1 MSIGKH
7 IFELRTKKRLSQE
20 KLAQILGV
28 SRQTVSKWE
37 SDLSLPNM
45 EIMLRMADYFGV
57 PVTMILGIEES
68 TSESD
73 ISKLYNQITHIT
85 NCLETQNKRSKN
97 KDRIL
102 FCLIGIL
109 VLAVAVLSIIIIV
122 NKNSII
128 IPISQPYVEENNSLF
143 ESYEVKQGL
152 LDLSK
157 ETVSFDIHV
166 KLKQYSDADKVDV
179 LVDNQIYPLTS
190 NNYGLYSTKIVLP
203 LKDSIQM
210 SIKATCQG
218 ISETIQYKSD
228 MCLTHAI
235 KDTMS
240 LYFENTKQDY
250 GSSVERD
257 YLVFKCKDRY
267 SNQQDYYRGTL
278 SGQFSIEMWYKDNWN
293 NKLGKPILK
302 KTFDANKDQII
313 KLDEEAKLNKEI
325 ITFITYEDLSHNK
338 VLIDTPVIK
347 LQKQY
352 GLIQDI
358 DIIH

>member
-1 MSIGKH
+1 M
-7 IFELRTKKRLSQE
+7 
-20 KLAQILGV
+20 
-28 SRQTVSKWE
+28 
-37 SDLSLPNM
+37 
-45 EIMLRMADYFGV
+45 
-57 PVTMILGIEES
+57 
-68 TSESD
+68 
-73 ISKLYNQITHIT
+73 
-85 NCLETQNKRSKN
+85 
-97 KDRIL
+97 
-102 FCLIGIL
+102 
-109 VLAVAVLSIIIIV
+109 
-122 NKNSII
+122 
-128 IPISQPYVEENNSLF
+128 
-143 ESYEVKQGL
+143 
-152 LDLSK
+152 
-157 ETVSFDIHV
+157 
-166 KLKQYSDADKVDV
+166 
-179 LVDNQIYPLTS
+179 
-190 NNYGLYSTKIVLP
+190 LP
-203 LKDSIQM
+203 LKDSIDM
-210 SIKATCQG
+210 FIKATCQG
-218 ISETIQYKSD
+218 ISETIQYVSD

>member
-1 MSIGKH
+1 
-7 IFELRTKKRLSQE
+7 
-20 KLAQILGV
+20 
-28 SRQTVSKWE
+28 
-37 SDLSLPNM
+37 M

-152 LDLSK
+152 VDLSK
-157 ETVSFDIHV
+157 GTVTFDINV
-166 KLKQYSDADKVDV
+166 KLKKYSDEDNVDV
-179 LVDNQIYPLTS
+179 FVDNQKYPLTS
-190 NNYGLYSTKIVLP
+190 NNYGLYSAKIELP
-203 LKDSIQM
+203 LKDSIDM
-210 SIKATCQG
+210 FIKATCQG
-218 ISETIQYKSD
+218 ISETTQYVSD
-228 MCLTHAI
+228 MCLTNAI
-235 KDTMS
+235 KDNIS
-240 LYFENTKQDY
+240 LYFENVEQDY
-250 GSSVERD
+250 GSTVERD
-257 YLVFKCKDRY
+257 YLVFKYENYLSDY
-267 SNQQDYYRGTL
+267 QDYYTGTL
-278 SGQFSIEMWYKDNWN
+278 TGQFSIEMWYMDNWDD
-293 NKLGKPILK
+293 KSGKPILK
-302 KTFDANKDQII
+302 KTFDANKNQII
-313 KLDEEAKLNKEI
+313 KLDEEAELNKEI

-338 VLIDTPVIK
+338 VSIDTRVVK
-347 LQKQY
+347 LQRQY
-352 GLIQDI
+352 GLIQGI
-358 DIIH
+358 DIINRS